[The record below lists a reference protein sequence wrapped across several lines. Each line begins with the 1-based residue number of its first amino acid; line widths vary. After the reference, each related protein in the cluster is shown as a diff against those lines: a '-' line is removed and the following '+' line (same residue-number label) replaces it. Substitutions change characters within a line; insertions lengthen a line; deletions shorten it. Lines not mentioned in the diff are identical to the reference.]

1 MENINSLNG
10 KIYVI
15 RHAQS
20 LYNSAKNDKKLSKI
34 RDSDIRFID
43 ACLSEKGEIQC
54 KENKMHLPNLKQIL
68 VSPLRRTLQ
77 TAYLLFK
84 DHPDFKDIEVIIYPN
99 IRESFG
105 CACDVPFPV
114 EQVLNDFK

>member
-1 MENINSLNG
+1 MENIENLNG
-10 KIYVI
+10 KIFVI

-20 LYNSAKNDKKLSKI
+20 MYNAAKNDKNLLKI
-34 RDSDIRFID
+34 RDSDKSFID

-54 KENKMHLPNLKQIL
+54 KENKMHLPNLKLII
-68 VSPLRRTLQ
+68 VSPLRRALQ

-84 DHPDFKDIEVIIYPN
+84 DHPNFKDIEVIMDPN

-105 CACDVPFPV
+105 CACDITFPV
-114 EQVLNDFK
+114 